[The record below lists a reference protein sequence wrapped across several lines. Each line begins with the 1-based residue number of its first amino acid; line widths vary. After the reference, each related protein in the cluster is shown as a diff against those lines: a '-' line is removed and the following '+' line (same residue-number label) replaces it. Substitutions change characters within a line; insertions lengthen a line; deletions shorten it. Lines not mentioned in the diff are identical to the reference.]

1 MAEQPYK
8 RPPITEAIVE
18 IRFAT
23 PIDADAIIKTGPAFR
38 QFYPLEQI
46 VKNVNVAVGVPVD
59 NNDAPTAQ
67 INQENGHRRSSS
79 DLTELVLMWPFT
91 FVISQ
96 LAPYPG
102 WDAFFARFVRDW
114 TLWKK
119 ALGYRKISRV
129 GVRYINRIDIRLVPD
144 HPVIEEA
151 EFLNVYPHLPEAL
164 GATFGYG
171 VQAVL
176 GISDIGCKLV
186 LNSSVVPSPL
196 LNHGSFLIDQD
207 IAKEVD
213 PPQSDE
219 QLYELLKAIRVK
231 KNSVFKSCITDR
243 ARELFER

>member
-1 MAEQPYK
+1 VVEQPYK

-23 PIDADAIIKTGPAFR
+23 PIDADAIAKTGAAFR

-46 VKNVNVAVGVPVD
+46 VKNVNVAVDVPVHD
-59 NNDAPTAQ
+59 NDAPTAQ
-67 INQENGHRRSSS
+67 INQETGHRRSSL
-79 DLTELVLMWPFT
+79 DLTELVLMWPLT

-102 WDAFFARFVRDW
+102 WDHFFARFVRDW

-119 ALGYRKISRV
+119 ELGYRKISRI
-129 GVRYINRIDIRLVPD
+129 GVRYINRIDIPRVAGNPI
-144 HPVIEEA
+144 IEEA

-176 GISDIGCKLV
+176 AIQDIGCKLV

-196 LNHGSFLIDQD
+196 LNHASFLIDQD
-207 IAKEVD
+207 IAKEVE
-213 PPQSDE
+213 PPQRDE
-219 QLYELLKAIRVK
+219 QLYELLKDIRVK
-231 KNSVFKSCITDR
+231 KNSVFESCITDR
-243 ARELFER
+243 ARELFHQ